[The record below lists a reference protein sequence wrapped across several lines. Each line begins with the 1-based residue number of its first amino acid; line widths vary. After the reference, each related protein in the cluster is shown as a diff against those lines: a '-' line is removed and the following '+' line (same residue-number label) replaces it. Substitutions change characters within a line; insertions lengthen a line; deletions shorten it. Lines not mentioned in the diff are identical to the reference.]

1 MCGMAFASAGPHAS
15 FMEQVRK
22 LMSAWLVATGGLI
35 LSASI
40 AFVVLRRVL
49 YHLSGQWDLLA
60 RVKEDQRFRA
70 LQHAIC
76 QKGFLMAALAR
87 FCPLPYCYT
96 NLLLASLDSLSFGTF
111 VLSTL
116 STAPR
121 LLIPLFMGAKMY
133 ELSDHDI
140 RASLDPST
148 RRLNSIFIFV
158 SLALGVGSSWFIW
171 RKTSDMLL
179 RHEAEHA
186 SDEERTAFILDDVNE

>member
-1 MCGMAFASAGPHAS
+1 
-15 FMEQVRK
+15 
-22 LMSAWLVATGGLI
+22 
-35 LSASI
+35 
-40 AFVVLRRVL
+40 VLRRVL

>member
-1 MCGMAFASAGPHAS
+1 
-15 FMEQVRK
+15 MEQVRK

-87 FCPLPYCYT
+87 AVARQT
-96 NLLLASLDSLSFGTF
+96 QW
-111 VLSTL
+111 
-116 STAPR
+116 
-121 LLIPLFMGAKMY
+121 M
-133 ELSDHDI
+133 H
-140 RASLDPST
+140 
-148 RRLNSIFIFV
+148 
-158 SLALGVGSSWFIW
+158 
-171 RKTSDMLL
+171 
-179 RHEAEHA
+179 
-186 SDEERTAFILDDVNE
+186 